1 MSNVEQTT
9 GSGVKAE
16 IRSYIEENFL
26 YMHPGLEVSD
36 TDNLLALGVM
46 DSLSFVELV
55 EEVQERYGIS
65 VQDVEIASPSCSPTA
80 WSRRSRST
88 ARCVPARRSR
98 R

>member
-9 GSGVKAE
+9 GSAIKAE
-16 IRSYIEENFL
+16 IRAYIEENFL

-36 TDNLLALGVM
+36 EDNLLALGVM

-65 VQDVEIASPSCSPTA
+65 VQDVEITEENFGSIGALTRYIEGKKA
-80 WSRRSRST
+80 
-88 ARCVPARRSR
+88 
-98 R
+98 